1 MLILAKSV
9 LGLMLGFV
17 LSLVAAVI
25 LIPLLKKLHVG
36 QSVSKLI
43 NERHLKKDGTPTIGG
58 LIFIIP
64 TILIMLILYLRGS
77 IEFNSNLIILIFV
90 FLAYGALGFIDDFL
104 KVKYHNNDGLS
115 IGVKFLLQTAIA
127 VVFYIIYRN
136 NGGDSNLVISSL
148 GINVSLGWAFG
159 LFILLVLVGTTN
171 AVNISDG
178 LDGLAGGIS
187 SIFFLTIGIIAFFQG
202 RIGLSVVIAFIML
215 GSTLGFLV
223 HNFHPAKIF
232 MGDSGSMF
240 LGFIIAVITLLGF
253 KTIITSSIIIPLC
266 ILIVPILDTICA
278 IIRRKLKGESIGTPD
293 KSHFHHQLLRR
304 NCSVS
309 TAVLIIYL
317 ITALFSSASII
328 WLLVDNEIGYII
340 YGILMLG
347 LMIFVFRTDI
357 LFDHKKDRK

>member
-90 FLAYGALGFIDDFL
+90 FLSYGALGFIDDFL
-104 KVKYHNNDGLS
+104 KVKYHNNNGLS
-115 IGVKFLLQTAIA
+115 IGVKFLLQTVIA
-127 VVFYIIYRN
+127 VIFYIIYRN

-148 GINVSLGWAFG
+148 GINVSLGWVFG

-178 LDGLAGGIS
+178 LDGLAGG
-187 SIFFLTIGIIAFFQG
+187 
-202 RIGLSVVIAFIML
+202 LSVVAIMAYGVIAW
-215 GSTLGFLV
+215 GSKWISGYQEIAIFAFVLCGAILGFLV
-223 HNFHPAKIF
+223 FNTHPAKVF
-232 MGDSGSMF
+232 MGDTGSLA
-240 LGFIIAVITLLGF
+240 LGGALATIAILTKHELSLLLIGGVFVVETLSSAIQIIAIRKFHKKVFLKAPLHHHFEELGWEE
-253 KTIITSSIIIPLC
+253 TD
-266 ILIVPILDTICA
+266 IV
-278 IIRRKLKGESIGTPD
+278 KLFWVVGLFLAMIG
-293 KSHFHHQLLRR
+293 
-304 NCSVS
+304 
-309 TAVLIIYL
+309 
-317 ITALFSSASII
+317 
-328 WLLVDNEIGYII
+328 II
-340 YGILMLG
+340 YGVWL
-347 LMIFVFRTDI
+347 
-357 LFDHKKDRK
+357 

>member
-178 LDGLAGGIS
+178 LDGLAGG
-187 SIFFLTIGIIAFFQG
+187 
-202 RIGLSVVIAFIML
+202 LSVVAIMAYGVIAW
-215 GSTLGFLV
+215 GSKWISGYQEIAIFCFLLVGALVGFLV
-223 HNFHPAKIF
+223 FNTHPARIF
-232 MGDSGSMF
+232 MGDLGSLALGGALASVAIVSRHEISLAIIGGVFVIETLSSLIQIISIRYFNKKVF
-240 LGFIIAVITLLGF
+240 LKAPLHHHFEEIGWNETDIIKLFWVVGFILAMAAITYG
-253 KTIITSSIIIPLC
+253 
-266 ILIVPILDTICA
+266 V
-278 IIRRKLKGESIGTPD
+278 
-293 KSHFHHQLLRR
+293 
-304 NCSVS
+304 
-309 TAVLIIYL
+309 
-317 ITALFSSASII
+317 
-328 WLLVDNEIGYII
+328 WL
-340 YGILMLG
+340 
-347 LMIFVFRTDI
+347 
-357 LFDHKKDRK
+357 

>member
-25 LIPLLKKLHVG
+25 LISLLKKLHVG

-104 KVKYHNNDGLS
+104 KVKYHNNNGLS

-178 LDGLAGGIS
+178 LDGLAGG
-187 SIFFLTIGIIAFFQG
+187 
-202 RIGLSVVIAFIML
+202 LSVVAIMAYGVIAW
-215 GSTLGFLV
+215 GSKWISGYQEIAIFAFVLCGAILGFLV
-223 HNFHPAKIF
+223 FNTHPAKVF
-232 MGDSGSMF
+232 MGDTGSLA
-240 LGFIIAVITLLGF
+240 LGGALATIAILTKHELSLLLIGGVFVVETLSSAIQIIAIRKFHKKVFLKAPLHHHFEELGWEE
-253 KTIITSSIIIPLC
+253 TD
-266 ILIVPILDTICA
+266 IV
-278 IIRRKLKGESIGTPD
+278 KLFWVVGLFLAMIG
-293 KSHFHHQLLRR
+293 
-304 NCSVS
+304 
-309 TAVLIIYL
+309 
-317 ITALFSSASII
+317 
-328 WLLVDNEIGYII
+328 II
-340 YGILMLG
+340 YGVWL
-347 LMIFVFRTDI
+347 
-357 LFDHKKDRK
+357 

>member
-90 FLAYGALGFIDDFL
+90 FLSYGALGFIDDFL
-104 KVKYHNNDGLS
+104 KVKYHNNNGLS
-115 IGVKFLLQTAIA
+115 IGVKFLLQTVIA
-127 VVFYIIYRN
+127 VIFYIIYRN

-178 LDGLAGGIS
+178 LDGLAGG
-187 SIFFLTIGIIAFFQG
+187 
-202 RIGLSVVIAFIML
+202 LSVVAIMAYGVIAW
-215 GSTLGFLV
+215 GSKWISGYLEIAIFAFVLCGAILGFLV
-223 HNFHPAKIF
+223 FNTHPAKVF
-232 MGDSGSMF
+232 MGDTGSLA
-240 LGFIIAVITLLGF
+240 LGGALATIAILTKHELSLLLIGGVFVVETLSSAIQIIAIRKFHKKVFLKAPLHHHFEELGWEE
-253 KTIITSSIIIPLC
+253 TD
-266 ILIVPILDTICA
+266 IV
-278 IIRRKLKGESIGTPD
+278 KLFWVVGLFLAMIG
-293 KSHFHHQLLRR
+293 
-304 NCSVS
+304 
-309 TAVLIIYL
+309 
-317 ITALFSSASII
+317 
-328 WLLVDNEIGYII
+328 II
-340 YGILMLG
+340 YGVWL
-347 LMIFVFRTDI
+347 
-357 LFDHKKDRK
+357 

>member
-104 KVKYHNNDGLS
+104 KVKYHNNNGLS

-178 LDGLAGGIS
+178 LDGLAGG
-187 SIFFLTIGIIAFFQG
+187 
-202 RIGLSVVIAFIML
+202 LSVVAIMAYGVIAW
-215 GSTLGFLV
+215 GSKWISGYQEIAIFAFVLCGAILGFLV
-223 HNFHPAKIF
+223 FNTHPAKVF
-232 MGDSGSMF
+232 MGDTGSLA
-240 LGFIIAVITLLGF
+240 LGGALATIAILTKHELSLLLIGGVFVVETLSSAIRIIAIRKFHKKVFLKAPLHHHFEELGWEE
-253 KTIITSSIIIPLC
+253 TD
-266 ILIVPILDTICA
+266 IV
-278 IIRRKLKGESIGTPD
+278 KLFWVVGLFLAMIG
-293 KSHFHHQLLRR
+293 
-304 NCSVS
+304 
-309 TAVLIIYL
+309 
-317 ITALFSSASII
+317 
-328 WLLVDNEIGYII
+328 II
-340 YGILMLG
+340 YGVWL
-347 LMIFVFRTDI
+347 
-357 LFDHKKDRK
+357 

>member
-115 IGVKFLLQTAIA
+115 IGVKFLLQTVIA
-127 VVFYIIYRN
+127 VIFYIIYRN

-178 LDGLAGGIS
+178 LDGLAGG
-187 SIFFLTIGIIAFFQG
+187 
-202 RIGLSVVIAFIML
+202 LSVVSIMAYGVIAW
-215 GSTLGFLV
+215 GSKWISGYQEIAIFAFVLCGAILGFLV
-223 HNFHPAKIF
+223 FNTHPAKVF
-232 MGDSGSMF
+232 MGDTGSLA
-240 LGFIIAVITLLGF
+240 LGGALATIAILTKHELSLLLIGGVFVVETLSSAIQIIAIRKFHKKVFLKAPLHHHFEELGWEE
-253 KTIITSSIIIPLC
+253 TD
-266 ILIVPILDTICA
+266 IV
-278 IIRRKLKGESIGTPD
+278 KLFWVVGLFLAMIG
-293 KSHFHHQLLRR
+293 
-304 NCSVS
+304 
-309 TAVLIIYL
+309 
-317 ITALFSSASII
+317 
-328 WLLVDNEIGYII
+328 II
-340 YGILMLG
+340 YGVWL
-347 LMIFVFRTDI
+347 
-357 LFDHKKDRK
+357 

>member
-90 FLAYGALGFIDDFL
+90 FLSYGALGFIDDFL

-148 GINVSLGWAFG
+148 GINVSLGWVFG

-178 LDGLAGGIS
+178 LDGLAGG
-187 SIFFLTIGIIAFFQG
+187 
-202 RIGLSVVIAFIML
+202 LSVVAIMAYGVIAW
-215 GSTLGFLV
+215 GSKWISGYQEIAIFAFVLCGAILGFLV
-223 HNFHPAKIF
+223 FNTHPAKVF
-232 MGDSGSMF
+232 MGDTGSLA
-240 LGFIIAVITLLGF
+240 LGGALATIAILTKHELSLLLIGGVFVVETLSSAIQIIAIRKFHKKVFLKAPLHHHFEELGWEE
-253 KTIITSSIIIPLC
+253 TD
-266 ILIVPILDTICA
+266 IV
-278 IIRRKLKGESIGTPD
+278 KLFWVVGLFLAMIG
-293 KSHFHHQLLRR
+293 
-304 NCSVS
+304 
-309 TAVLIIYL
+309 
-317 ITALFSSASII
+317 
-328 WLLVDNEIGYII
+328 II
-340 YGILMLG
+340 YGVWL
-347 LMIFVFRTDI
+347 
-357 LFDHKKDRK
+357 